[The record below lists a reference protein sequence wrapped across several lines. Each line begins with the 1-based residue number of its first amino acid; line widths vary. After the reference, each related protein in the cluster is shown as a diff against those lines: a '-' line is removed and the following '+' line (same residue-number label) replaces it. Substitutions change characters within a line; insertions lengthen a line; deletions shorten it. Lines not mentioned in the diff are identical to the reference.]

1 MIDQITKRY
10 VVTIEI
16 RANTQSDIDTIWM
29 NIENSINED
38 RATYSV
44 QITDRK
50 EIYTIGEKS

>member
-1 MIDQITKRY
+1 MIDQITKKY
-10 VVTIEI
+10 LVTIEI

-29 NIENSINED
+29 NIDNSINED

-50 EIYTIGEKS
+50 EIYTIGEK